1 MEICKICNVEFK
13 SKKSLQMHLSRGH
26 AFSKLQVKEY
36 YDLYYRKDDEGYD
49 PFTGNETRFI
59 GLTRGYSGFDG
70 SDESNVKKIASSTI
84 EYWVKVKG
92 YSEDEA
98 INYLNDKHKRSAE
111 NANKTKKKLMDENPD
126 RRFLGGYSIKK
137 YELMGCSYKDAK
149 KKYEEVRNKAV
160 PAIKNGLSKVDWSGK
175 RKGQIEYWVNKGYTS
190 EEAKLKVKE
199 VQSTFTLK
207 KCIEKY
213 GEEEGIKIFTQRQE
227 MWSNKVEEKYKNGE
241 FTRFCKHNWSKTELD
256 FIGELVKALN
266 INDDEYYSAFNGKQ
280 FCRNFKDIGKTFAYD
295 FVYMEKIIE
304 FNGDYWHCNPQI
316 YEAEYFNKL
325 LQCTSKEKWEL
336 DKYKNSLIEN
346 EGYKVLVIW
355 ESEWLTNPKQTIEK
369 CIKFINKD

>member
-1 MEICKICNVEFK
+1 
-13 SKKSLQMHLSRGH
+13 MHLSRGH